1 MYRVYNTSMCVSV
14 PLLLYAIIVCALEK
28 RLINLQ
34 KLSTFFLNAHESTNS
49 MCMSSI
55 LYS

>member
-14 PLLLYAIIVCALEK
+14 PLLLYEIIFCAFEK
-28 RLINLQ
+28 RLFNLK

-49 MCMSSI
+49 MCVCV
-55 LYS
+55 